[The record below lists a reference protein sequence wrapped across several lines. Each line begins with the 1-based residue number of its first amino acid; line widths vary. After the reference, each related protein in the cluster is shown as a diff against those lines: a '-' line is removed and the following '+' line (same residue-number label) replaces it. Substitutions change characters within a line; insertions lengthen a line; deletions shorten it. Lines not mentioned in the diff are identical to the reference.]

1 MTEIQLVPKQKGAFS
16 GNSVYHDKAIADTAL
31 VVDNAAYAT
40 AFDRLYDVKGL
51 EEIWAQFENT
61 GANSID
67 MTIEKSHKEFTDI
80 TTLVDADFED
90 EVAEAAIVAAA
101 KSVVFTKTQLT
112 PEITALRFRFKET
125 VGASPGA
132 ALGEMGLT

>member
-1 MTEIQLVPKQKGAFS
+1 MTAITLVQKQKGAYS
-16 GNSVYHDKAIADTAL
+16 GNSIYHDKALADTAL

-51 EEIWAQFENT
+51 EEMWAEFTNT

-67 MTIEKSHKEFTDI
+67 MLIEKTHKEFTDI
-80 TTLVDADFED
+80 TDLVDADFET
-90 EVAEAAIVAAA
+90 EVAEAAIAAA
-101 KSVVFTKTQLT
+101 VTSTAFSKTQLT

-125 VGASPGA
+125 AGGSPGA
-132 ALGEMGLT
+132 VKSEMGIT

>member
-16 GNSVYHDKAIADTAL
+16 GNSVYHDKAIADAAL
-31 VVDNAAYAT
+31 VVDNGTYDAAH
-40 AFDRLYDVKGL
+40 DRLYDVKGL
-51 EEIWAQFENT
+51 EEIWARFKNT

-80 TTLVDADFED
+80 TTLVDADFE
-90 EVAEAAIVAAA
+90 EQVAEAAIAAAA
-101 KSVVFTKTQLT
+101 KSTVFSKTQLS

-125 VGASPGA
+125 TPGSPGA
-132 ALGEMGLT
+132 ALAEMGLT

>member
-16 GNSVYHDKAIADTAL
+16 GNSVYHDKAIADAAL
-31 VVDNAAYAT
+31 VVDNATYDAAH
-40 AFDRLYDVKGL
+40 DRLYDIKGL
-51 EEIWAQFENT
+51 EEIWARFKNT
-61 GANSID
+61 GANTID

-90 EVAEAAIVAAA
+90 EVAEAPIVAAA

-112 PEITALRFRFKET
+112 PEITAIRIRFKEA
-125 VGASPGA
+125 VGGSPGA